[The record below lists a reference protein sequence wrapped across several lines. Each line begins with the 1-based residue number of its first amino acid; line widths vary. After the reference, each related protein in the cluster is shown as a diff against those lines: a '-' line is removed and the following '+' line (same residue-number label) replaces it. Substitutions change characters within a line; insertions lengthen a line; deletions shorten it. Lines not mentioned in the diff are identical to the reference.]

1 MKTLF
6 ENWNQ
11 YIVEQEGMETSAQT
25 FDLKLPKLRISER
38 WGTPG
43 TDDRKVIEMFTSKI
57 RGATLP
63 EKIASLNSFVA
74 DCDKAC
80 ASTKD
85 VSEILGNLVFLDALA
100 SLIYD
105 FNDKTGGFL
114 FESILAALL
123 GGKAEQVPTPGGPNQ
138 AIEDLVDSDGTTPL
152 SLKLFFAGSKKVT
165 GSYKNLNVGIQK
177 YQQPIKYIVAIK
189 TRDSGGNVLA
199 IDFYTFTVG
208 NKKLGFPGDY
218 ESYDLGKDQGGGLL
232 MSKVLSDVGKGN
244 VQHYGTLN
252 FGSRDEMK
260 QVAQNYAER
269 LGSVLYEIYD
279 QIDSLSKNV
288 NEYFLEAPQAKESA
302 LRAQQNAVQ
311 LRKDTEDL
319 T

>member
-80 ASTKD
+80 ANTKD
-85 VSEILGNLVFLDALA
+85 VSEILANLVFLDALS

-152 SLKLFFAGSKKVT
+152 SLKLFFAGPKYIK
-165 GSYKNLNVGIQK
+165 GSRRNLDVGIEK
-177 YQQPIKYIVAIK
+177 YKQPIKYIVALK
-189 TRDSGGNVLA
+189 ERSGTGDVLA

-218 ESYDLGKDQGGGLL
+218 ESWELGSSPGLY
-232 MSKVLSDVGKGN
+232 MNEVLSDVGKGS
-244 VQHYGTLN
+244 VQHYGTLQ

-260 QVAQNYAER
+260 QIAQNYADR

-302 LRAQQNAVQ
+302 LRAQQNAIQ